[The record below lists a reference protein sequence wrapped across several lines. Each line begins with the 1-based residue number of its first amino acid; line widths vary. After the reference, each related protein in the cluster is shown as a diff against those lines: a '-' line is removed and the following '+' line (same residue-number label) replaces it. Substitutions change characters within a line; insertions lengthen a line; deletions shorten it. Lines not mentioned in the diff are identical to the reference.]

1 MTKPLDPDMFDPL
14 CPSELMPIRV
24 GDKWAGMIIQ
34 CLEDGPRRF
43 SELRVPL
50 RNITP
55 KVLTQSLRALER
67 DGYVIR
73 TVHAGPSRHVEYE
86 LTSLGRSLLDLLDV
100 IRAWAETHLDE
111 LIDAREAAGRVTAT
125 D

>member
-1 MTKPLDPDMFDPL
+1 MFDPL

-67 DGYVIR
+67 DGCVIR
-73 TVHAGPSRHVEYE
+73 TVHARPSRHVTYE
-86 LTSLGRSLLDLLDV
+86 LTALGRSLLDVLGV
-100 IRAWAETHLDE
+100 VRTWAETHLAE
-111 LIDAREAAGRVTAT
+111 LIEAREAAERGTPT
-125 D
+125 S

>member
-43 SELRVPL
+43 SELRTPL
-50 RNITP
+50 RNVTP
-55 KVLTQSLRALER
+55 KVLTQSLRTLER

-73 TVHAGPSRHVEYE
+73 TVHVEPSRHVEYE
-86 LTSLGRSLLDLLDV
+86 LTSLGRSLLELLGV
-100 IRAWAETHLDE
+100 VRTWAETHLDE
-111 LIDAREAAGRVTAT
+111 LIDAREAAERSTSTG
-125 D
+125 